1 MYVVESVFKKS
12 IAICLIAWACAAL
25 AEYNAENDGPYDYYS
40 THSLFLRPWF
50 AQFES
55 WYPHNAK
62 YLVEISTGICNQTLR
77 DYRIGF
83 AAPRNSV
90 NATKLLSIC
99 YRHEACIVNQLQTN
113 HLLNYQ
119 SALVTLGLVP
129 TLLVFVGPSV
139 AEVSLLYLHR
149 PILSALLSLGTP
161 TIWTGSNLFE
171 ANTPDRARGTTMD
184 ALVPRRVGP
193 RVAAALS
200 AGEYLLAAGAATNSI
215 LTALETGQKTIL
227 TWGCTTQFLP
237 LIWAVFPSLVY
248 AVAGAKSYY
257 FATAEEKKT
266 EETMRRTVSRDE
278 NSTNIALTS
287 RNQRGIF
294 NAMLRRLRSEATVCA
309 NRENFQNIE
318 RLLRLRKRRRRRNG
332 SRSKAK
338 TKMQTFMIVV
348 AQLFDLVIAIV
359 GVVHFAFGI
368 AVFSSLQFVTVLD
381 ACGRILCRFALSSLI
396 CRVIVVV
403 ELAGLDG
410 GGLDGGDGG
419 DGDEEDEI
427 GLN

>member
-1 MYVVESVFKKS
+1 MCVVASVFQKS
-12 IAICLIAWACAAL
+12 IAICLMAWACAAL
-25 AEYNAENDGPYDYYS
+25 AEYNAANDGPYGYYS
-40 THSLFLRPWF
+40 SHSLFLRPWF

-62 YLVEISTGICNQTLR
+62 YLVNISTGICNQTLR
-77 DYRIGF
+77 DYRMEF
-83 AAPRNSV
+83 AAPRNSA
-90 NATKLLSIC
+90 NATKLLSTC
-99 YRHEACIVNQLQTN
+99 YRHEACVVDQLQTN

-184 ALVPRRVGP
+184 ALVPRRLSP

-200 AGEYLLAAGAATNSI
+200 AGEYLLAAGAAANSI

-237 LIWAVFPSLVY
+237 FIWAVLPSLVY
-248 AVAGAKSYY
+248 AIAGAKNYY
-257 FATAEEKKT
+257 FTIAQEKKA
-266 EETMRRTVSRDE
+266 EETMRRTVSRDD
-278 NSTNIALTS
+278 NSTNSALTS
-287 RNQRGIF
+287 RNQGGVF
-294 NAMLRRLRSEATVCA
+294 NTMLRWLSGEATVCA
-309 NRENFQNIE
+309 NRRSSRRSRSRNRN
-318 RLLRLRKRRRRRNG
+318 RNRNRKR
-332 SRSKAK
+332 SEAK
-338 TKMQTFMIVV
+338 IQAFIVV
-348 AQLFDLVIAIV
+348 IAHLLDLGIAIV
-359 GVVHFAFGI
+359 GVVHFAFGVAI
-368 AVFSSLQFVTVLD
+368 FSSLQFVTVLD
-381 ACGRILCRFALSSLI
+381 AFARILCRFALSSLI
-396 CRVIVVV
+396 CRVIVVI

-410 GGLDGGDGG
+410 IDGVGLDGIDRGG
-419 DGDEEDEI
+419 DGDLELD
-427 GLN
+427 